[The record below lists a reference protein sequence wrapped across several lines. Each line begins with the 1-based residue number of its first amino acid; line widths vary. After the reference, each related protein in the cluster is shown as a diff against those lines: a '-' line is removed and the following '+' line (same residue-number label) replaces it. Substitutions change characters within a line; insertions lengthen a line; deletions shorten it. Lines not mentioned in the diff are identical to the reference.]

1 MGVLLAL
8 LSSALWGWS
17 DFMGGTL
24 ARRLPA
30 ATVVAVSQSA
40 ALLALVPLVLTLGAA
55 PSSWLPGLAAG
66 LAGAV
71 GLGAFYAALAAG
83 TMGVVA
89 PLAATGAVVPVVV
102 GLVRGEQ
109 PGALQAAGI
118 VLALV
123 GVVLASGPEL
133 SGGAPLRPLLL
144 AALAAACFGTVMV
157 LLAKGSEGPAGAVLV
172 TMLALRL
179 TEVGA
184 VLPLAARA
192 RGGVPWR
199 PLLPLLVLLG
209 LVDVLANTAFAFATR
224 SGLLSVV
231 AVLGSLYPVI
241 TVLLARQV
249 HAERLQRVQAAGVV
263 ATLAGVVLI
272 SAG

>member
-1 MGVLLAL
+1 VAVVLAL

-17 DFMGGTL
+17 DFLGGTL
-24 ARRLPA
+24 ARRTPA
-30 ATVVAVSQSA
+30 AVVVAVSQGA
-40 ALLALVPLVLTLGAA
+40 ALVALLPLVAALGAA
-55 PSSWLPGLAAG
+55 PPSWVPGLLAG
-66 LAGAV
+66 LVGAL
-71 GLGAFYAALAAG
+71 GLAAFYAALAGG

-102 GLVRGEQ
+102 GLVRGEH

-133 SGGAPLRPLLL
+133 TGGAPLRPLLL
-144 AALAAACFGTVMV
+144 AMCAAACFGTVMV
-157 LLAKGSEGPAGAVLV
+157 LLARGSEGPAGAVLV
-172 TMLALRL
+172 TMLALRI

-184 VLPLAARA
+184 VLPVALR
-192 RGGVPWR
+192 RRTGGLKG
-199 PLLPLLVLLG
+199 LLPLLVLLG
-209 LVDVLANTAFAFATR
+209 LVDVGANTCFAYATR

-231 AVLGSLYPVI
+231 AVLGSLYPVV

-249 HAERLQRVQAAGVV
+249 HGERLARVQGLGVL
-263 ATLAGVVLI
+263 ATLGGVVLL

>member
-1 MGVLLAL
+1 VAVVLAL

-17 DFMGGTL
+17 DFLGGTL
-24 ARRLPA
+24 ARRTPA
-30 ATVVAVSQSA
+30 AVVVAVSQGA
-40 ALLALVPLVLTLGAA
+40 ALLALLPLVAALGAA
-55 PSSWLPGLAAG
+55 PPSWAPGLLAG
-66 LAGAV
+66 LAGAL
-71 GLGAFYAALAAG
+71 GLAAFYAALAGG

-102 GLVRGEQ
+102 GLVRGEH

-144 AALAAACFGTVMV
+144 AACAAGCFGTVMV
-157 LLAKGSEGPAGAVLV
+157 LLDRGSEGPAGAVLV
-172 TMLALRL
+172 TMLALRI

-184 VLPLAARA
+184 VLPVALRRRTGGLRA
-192 RGGVPWR
+192 
-199 PLLPLLVLLG
+199 LLPLLVVLG
-209 LVDVLANTAFAFATR
+209 LVDLAANACFAYATR
-224 SGLLSVV
+224 AGLLSVV
-231 AVLGSLYPVI
+231 AVLASLYPVV
-241 TVLLARQV
+241 TVLLARQL
-249 HAERLQRVQAAGVV
+249 HGERLARVQGLGVL
-263 ATLAGVVLI
+263 ATLGGVVLL